1 MIIENFNLL
10 SQEELETFATDFVKK
25 INEANILSGDIEFK
39 IDSVESNEIT
49 GDLYIA
55 VSNTDDYLLP
65 VVRSATW
72 TCGDE
77 DELHDIAI
85 ALRDSDPL
93 AVLQSLLHH
102 GDGTDFLVVGHVAVD
117 GLCVLVCLR
126 GIEQLCQGFAAGDDF
141 LFGHVAFPGA
151 DGVTQCSLIHFVS
164 PPPELVLL
172 PDNPERACFPNLAS
186 SSAVISVFC
195 GVSDSRSR

>member
-77 DELHDIAI
+77 DELHDRPEDPDYAESIYQDARASFKETPAELDGYLISIDIDDVDTEEYEESAI
-85 ALRDSDPL
+85 EDWSNEDAGIGSYEYW
-93 AVLQSLLHH
+93 
-102 GDGTDFLVVGHVAVD
+102 GHVGYDSRPYLEVE
-117 GLCVLVCLR
+117 GT
-126 GIEQLCQGFAAGDDF
+126 I
-141 LFGHVAFPGA
+141 
-151 DGVTQCSLIHFVS
+151 TWNCSVNATIIVS
-164 PPPELVLL
+164 PKIQ
-172 PDNPERACFPNLAS
+172 D
-186 SSAVISVFC
+186 
-195 GVSDSRSR
+195 